1 MKRYFLLPSL
11 VVVGLMFSSC
21 KSTITA
27 QKVVKQ
33 EEKAREELSDA
44 HEELVK
50 LAQMKEQYSVDGIQ
64 TQIDALKKRQKEIKK
79 DIKKLEGVSTDA
91 AKDGTGGLVK
101 NLEKESA
108 SLGKKISDLEGMP
121 KENWAKAIEAINQ
134 SVANLEQQIATIT
147 QNLDRSAE

>member
-1 MKRYFLLPSL
+1 MKKYFLIPSL
-11 VVVGLMFSSC
+11 IIIGLSFSSC

-27 QKVVKQ
+27 QKVIKQ
-33 EEKAREELSDA
+33 EEKAKDELSDA
-44 HEELVK
+44 HEEMIK

-64 TQIDALKKRQKEIKK
+64 AQVDVLKKRQKAIKK
-79 DIKKLEGVSTDA
+79 DIKKLEDVSTDA

-101 NLEKESA
+101 SLEKESA
-108 SLGKKISDLEGMP
+108 DLGKKISELESMP